1 MSATTGQPT
10 TRQPNIMVIVSDDHG
25 YADRS
30 ILGVQDDVHTP
41 ALDRLAAQGVSYSNA
56 YVTAPIC
63 SPSRAGLAAGSY
75 QQRWGA
81 RWFTDSEICPPH
93 VPTIAE
99 LLRGEGYTTGY
110 FGKVHYGTEHSGD
123 RGTPPQ
129 HGYDES
135 FYGLAGESMGRLNY
149 LHHSEESVR
158 DYGEAAFPMAVQP
171 LWNGEEPQELEGFL
185 TDAIG
190 ERTREFVAEHADK
203 PFLATVAFNAVHNFC
218 WQLPAEEL
226 EKRGLPAYDDWNPGA
241 GEYIDWYDGA
251 ISPHLENGRAYY
263 LAQLELMDAQIG
275 LILDQLDELGL
286 AEDTIVIY
294 LTDNGGS
301 TCNYGVNLPLR
312 GTKYTLWEGGVRV
325 PFLLRWPGRV
335 PAGETRTGLT
345 SSLDI
350 VPTALAAAG
359 ADPALYAH
367 CDGLD
372 LLASDGTASTAGT
385 ATTAAAG
392 TATAIPRGGHEALH
406 WDCGWQW
413 SVRKGDWKLQ
423 WVEPGS
429 PVAQAIREVE
439 HAEPGSGYFLCN
451 LATDP
456 SETTN
461 VLDEEPAMAA
471 ELTALHEA
479 WAATMTGR
487 AALSGASLRG

>member
-1 MSATTGQPT
+1 MPSNASTSK
-10 TRQPNIMVIVSDDHG
+10 RQPNIVVIISDDHG

-30 ILGVQDDVHTP
+30 ILGIQDDVHTP
-41 ALDRLAAQGVSYSNA
+41 HLDRLAREGTSYSNA

-81 RWFTDSEICPPH
+81 RWFTDSEICPDN
-93 VPTIAE
+93 VPTMAE
-99 LLRGEGYTTGY
+99 LLRDQGYTTGY
-110 FGKVHYGTEHSGD
+110 FGKVHYGSEHHGD
-123 RGTPPQ
+123 RGTPPR

-149 LHHSEESVR
+149 LHHTEESVEK
-158 DYGEAAFPMAVQP
+158 YGEAAFPMAVQP
-171 LWNGEEPQELEGFL
+171 LWNGDEPQELDGFL

-190 ERTREFVAEHADK
+190 ERTRAFVAEHADK

-226 EKRGLPAYDDWNPGA
+226 EKRGLPAHEDWNPGA

-251 ISPHLENGRAYY
+251 ISPNLENGRAYY

-275 LILDQLDELGL
+275 LILDQIDHLGL
-286 AEDTIVIY
+286 SQDTIVFY

-325 PFLLRWPGRV
+325 PFLMRWPGHV
-335 PAGETRTGLT
+335 PEGITTPALT
-345 SSLDI
+345 SSMDI
-350 VPTALAAAG
+350 LPTALAAAG
-359 ADPALYAH
+359 ADPASYAH
-367 CDGLD
+367 ADGLD
-372 LLASDGTASTAGT
+372 LLG
-385 ATTAAAG
+385 AAG
-392 TATAIPRGGHEALH
+392 SAGHEALH

-413 SVRKGDWKLQ
+413 SVRRGDWKLQ

-429 PVAQAIREVE
+429 PVAQAIRNVE

-451 LATDP
+451 LAEDP
-456 SETTN
+456 AETTD
-461 VLDEEPAMAA
+461 LQASEPAVFA
-471 ELTALHEA
+471 ELSALHES
-479 WAATMTGR
+479 WAAGMGSAMETF
-487 AALSGASLRG
+487 S

>member
-1 MSATTGQPT
+1 MPSETKS
-10 TRQPNIMVIVSDDHG
+10 RQPNIVVIISDDHG

-30 ILGVQDDVHTP
+30 ILGVQADVSTP
-41 ALDRLAAQGVSYSNA
+41 ALDRLAQQGTSYSDA

-63 SPSRAGLAAGSY
+63 SPSRAGLASGSY

-81 RWFTDSEICPPH
+81 HWFTDSEISPDG
-93 VPTIAE
+93 VPTMAE

-110 FGKVHYGTEHSGD
+110 FGKVHYGTENHGD
-123 RGTPPQ
+123 RGTPPR

-149 LHHSEESVR
+149 LHHSDTAVES
-158 DYGEAAFPMAVQP
+158 YGEAAYPMAVQP

-190 ERTREFVAEHADK
+190 ERSRQFVAEHADK
-203 PFLATVAFNAVHNFC
+203 PFMATVAFNAVHNFC
-218 WQLPAEEL
+218 WQLPAQEL

-241 GEYIDWYDGA
+241 SEYIDWYDGA

-286 AEDTIVIY
+286 AEDTLVFY

-325 PFLLRWPGRV
+325 PFILRWPQRV
-335 PAGETRTGLT
+335 QAGVTSTALT
-345 SSLDI
+345 SSMDI
-350 VPTALAAAG
+350 LPTALAAAG
-359 ADPALYAH
+359 SDPELYAH
-367 CDGLD
+367 SDGID
-372 LLASDGTASTAGT
+372 LLA
-385 ATTAAAG
+385 AAG
-392 TATAIPRGGHEALH
+392 DAKSGTGHQTLH

-413 SVRKGDWKLQ
+413 SVRRGDWKLK

-429 PVAQAIREVE
+429 PVAQAIRDVE

-451 LATDP
+451 LAADP
-456 SETTN
+456 AETTN
-461 VLDEEPAMAA
+461 LKDAEPAALA
-471 ELTALHEA
+471 ELEALHAA
-479 WAATMTGR
+479 WVDGGHR
-487 AALSGASLRG
+487 QP

>member
-1 MSATTGQPT
+1 MPTTAT
-10 TRQPNIMVIVSDDHG
+10 TRQPNIIVIVSDDHG

-30 ILGVQDDVHTP
+30 ILGVQDDVQTP
-41 ALDRLAAQGVSYSNA
+41 CLDRLAQEGASYTNA

-63 SPSRAGLAAGSY
+63 SPSRAGLAAGQY

-81 RWFTDSEICPPH
+81 RWFTDSEIGPES
-93 VPTIAE
+93 VPTMAE

-110 FGKVHYGTEHSGD
+110 FGKVHYGTEHHGD

-149 LHHSEESVR
+149 LHHSEDAVEE
-158 DYGEAAFPMAVQP
+158 YGEAAFPMAVQP

-190 ERTREFVAEHADK
+190 ERTRQFVAEHADK

-226 EKRGLPAYDDWNPGA
+226 QKRGLPAYEDWNPGA
-241 GEYIDWYDGA
+241 GQYIDWYDGA

-286 AEDTIVIY
+286 AEDTIVVY

-335 PAGETRTGLT
+335 PAGAVREGLT
-345 SSLDI
+345 SSMDI
-350 VPTALAAAG
+350 LPTAMAAAG
-359 ADPALYAH
+359 ADPAAYATS
-367 CDGLD
+367 DGLN
-372 LLASDGTASTAGT
+372 LLATD
-385 ATTAAAG
+385 
-392 TATAIPRGGHEALH
+392 GHETLH

-413 SVRKGDWKLQ
+413 SVRRGDWKLH

-429 PVAQAIREVE
+429 PVAEAIRDVE

-451 LATDP
+451 LAADP
-456 SETTN
+456 AETTN
-461 VLDEEPAMAA
+461 LYDAEPTVAA
-471 ELTALHEA
+471 ELAALHAAWVADVGQGEA
-479 WAATMTGR
+479 AAGP
-487 AALSGASLRG
+487 AAKTDS

>member
-1 MSATTGQPT
+1 MPTAATKRKPNS
-10 TRQPNIMVIVSDDHG
+10 PNIMVIISDDHG

-30 ILGVQDDVHTP
+30 ILGVQDDVDTP
-41 ALDRLAAQGVSYSNA
+41 ALDRLAREGASYSNA

-81 RWFTDSEICPPH
+81 RWFTDSEICPEN

-99 LLRGEGYTTGY
+99 LLRNEGYTTGY
-110 FGKVHYGTEHSGD
+110 FGKVHYGTEHHGD

-149 LHHSEESVR
+149 LHHSEESVEE
-158 DYGEAAFPMAVQP
+158 YGEAAVPMAVQP
-171 LWNGEEPQELEGFL
+171 LWNGEEPQALEGFL

-190 ERTREFVAEHADK
+190 ERTRAFVAEHADK

-226 EKRGLPAYDDWNPGA
+226 AKRGLPAFEDWNPGA
-241 GEYIDWYDGA
+241 GEYLDWYDGA

-275 LILDQLDELGL
+275 LILDQLDALGL
-286 AEDTIVIY
+286 AKDTIVVY

-325 PFLLRWPGRV
+325 PFLLRWPDRV
-335 PAGETRTGLT
+335 PAGVVREGLT
-345 SSLDI
+345 SSMDI
-350 VPTALAAAG
+350 LPTALAAAG
-359 ADPALYAH
+359 ANPAAYAH
-367 CDGLD
+367 SDGRD
-372 LLASDGTASTAGT
+372 LLATD
-385 ATTAAAG
+385 
-392 TATAIPRGGHEALH
+392 GHEALH

-413 SVRKGDWKLQ
+413 SVRRGDWKLH

-429 PVAQAIREVE
+429 PVAEAIRDVE
-439 HAEPGSGYFLCN
+439 HAEPGSGYFLSN
-451 LATDP
+451 LAQDP
-456 SETTN
+456 AETTN
-461 VLDEEPAMAA
+461 LYDAEATVAA
-471 ELTALHEA
+471 ELAALHAA
-479 WAATMTGR
+479 WVADVGSAGVE
-487 AALSGASLRG
+487 SASVS

>member
-1 MSATTGQPT
+1 MSENPDAARTHAA
-10 TRQPNIMVIVSDDHG
+10 RKPNILVIVSDDHG

-30 ILGVQDDVHTP
+30 ILGIQDDVKTP
-41 ALDRLAAQGVSYSNA
+41 AMDRLAREGTSYENA

-63 SPSRAGLAAGSY
+63 SPSRAGLAAGCY

-81 RWFTDSEICPPH
+81 HWFNDSEVSPAH

-99 LLRGEGYTTGY
+99 LLQDQSYVTGY
-110 FGKVHYGTEHSGD
+110 FGKVHYGTEHHGD
-123 RGTPPQ
+123 RGTPPR

-149 LHHSEESVR
+149 LHHSEDSVAG
-158 DYGEAAFPMAVQP
+158 YGEAAMPMAVQP

-190 ERTREFVAEHADK
+190 ERTRQFVADHADK

-226 EKRGLPAYDDWNPGA
+226 QKRGLPAFEDWHPGA
-241 GEYIDWYDGA
+241 EEYVDWYDGA
-251 ISPHLENGRAYY
+251 VSPNLENGREYY
-263 LAQLELMDAQIG
+263 LAQLELMDDQIG
-275 LILDQLDELGL
+275 LILDQLDDLGL
-286 AEDTIVIY
+286 AENTMVIY

-335 PAGETRTGLT
+335 PAGGTTAALA
-345 SSLDI
+345 SSMDI
-350 VPTALAAAG
+350 LPTALAAAG
-359 ADPALYAH
+359 VSAQVYAH
-367 CDGLD
+367 CDGLN
-372 LLASDGTASTAGT
+372 LLSDDGLSA
-385 ATTAAAG
+385 
-392 TATAIPRGGHEALH
+392 GHEALH

-413 SVRKGDWKLQ
+413 SVRRGDWKLK

-429 PVAQAIREVE
+429 PVADAIRRTQ
-439 HAEPGSGYFLCN
+439 HAESGSGYFLAN
-451 LATDP
+451 LGQDP
-456 SETTN
+456 SESSNLAEAEPEILAGLAALHQQWKDDVAHSAANSQNRSLTAIPD
-461 VLDEEPAMAA
+461 LAEPAF
-471 ELTALHEA
+471 
-479 WAATMTGR
+479 
-487 AALSGASLRG
+487 LR

>member
-1 MSATTGQPT
+1 MPT
-10 TRQPNIMVIVSDDHG
+10 TPSEARKPNIVVIVSDDHG

-30 ILGVQDDVHTP
+30 ILGIRDDVKTP
-41 ALDRLAAQGVSYSNA
+41 ALDRLARQGTSYGNA

-81 RWFTDSEICPPH
+81 HWFTDSEMCPAD
-93 VPTIAE
+93 VPTMAE
-99 LLRGEGYTTGY
+99 LLRAEGYATGY
-110 FGKVHYGTEHSGD
+110 FGKVHYGTEHHGD
-123 RGTPPQ
+123 RGTPPR

-149 LHHSEESVR
+149 LHHSATAVA
-158 DYGEAAFPMAVQP
+158 DYGAAAQPMAVQP
-171 LWNGEEPQELEGFL
+171 LWNGDEPQELEGFL

-190 ERTREFVAEHADK
+190 ERARQFVADHAER

-226 EKRGLPAYDDWNPGA
+226 AKRGLPAYDDWNPGA

-251 ISPHLENGRAYY
+251 VSPNLENGRAYY

-275 LILDQLDELGL
+275 LILAQLDALGL
-286 AEDTIVIY
+286 AEDTLVFY

-335 PAGETRTGLT
+335 PEGVTTTALA
-345 SSLDI
+345 SSMDI
-350 VPTALAAAG
+350 LPTALAAAG
-359 ADPALYAH
+359 ARSENYAH
-367 CDGLD
+367 CDGLN
-372 LLASDGTASTAGT
+372 LLEAGGGL
-385 ATTAAAG
+385 A
-392 TATAIPRGGHEALH
+392 PGHEVLH

-413 SVRKGDWKLQ
+413 SVRRGDWKLS

-429 PVAQAIREVE
+429 PVADAIRQVE
-439 HAEPGSGYFLCN
+439 HAEPGSGYFLAN
-451 LATDP
+451 LAQDP
-456 SETTN
+456 SETTD
-461 VLDEEPAMAA
+461 LAEREPAILA
-471 ELTALHEA
+471 ELIALHDGWKA
-479 WAATMTGR
+479 GLGLPAVG
-487 AALSGASLRG
+487 

>member
-1 MSATTGQPT
+1 MPTAATKRKPNS
-10 TRQPNIMVIVSDDHG
+10 PNIMVIISDDHG

-30 ILGVQDDVHTP
+30 ILGVQDDVDTP
-41 ALDRLAAQGVSYSNA
+41 ALDRLAREGASYSNA

-81 RWFTDSEICPPH
+81 RWFTDSEICPEK

-99 LLRGEGYTTGY
+99 LLRNEGYTTGY
-110 FGKVHYGTEHSGD
+110 FGKVHYGTEHHGD

-149 LHHSEESVR
+149 LHHSEESVEE
-158 DYGEAAFPMAVQP
+158 YGEAAVPMAVQP
-171 LWNGEEPQELEGFL
+171 LWNGEEPQALEGFL

-190 ERTREFVAEHADK
+190 ERTRAFVAEHADK

-226 EKRGLPAYDDWNPGA
+226 QKRGLPAFEDWNPGA
-241 GEYIDWYDGA
+241 GEYLDWYDGA

-275 LILDQLDELGL
+275 LILDQLDALGL
-286 AEDTIVIY
+286 AEDTIVVY

-325 PFLLRWPGRV
+325 PFLLRWPDRV
-335 PAGETRTGLT
+335 PAGTVREGLT
-345 SSLDI
+345 SSMDI
-350 VPTALAAAG
+350 LPTALAAAG
-359 ADPALYAH
+359 ADPAAYAH
-367 CDGLD
+367 SDGRD
-372 LLASDGTASTAGT
+372 LLATD
-385 ATTAAAG
+385 
-392 TATAIPRGGHEALH
+392 GHEALH

-413 SVRKGDWKLQ
+413 SVRRGDWKLH

-429 PVAQAIREVE
+429 PVAEAIRDVE
-439 HAEPGSGYFLCN
+439 HAEPGSGYFLSN
-451 LATDP
+451 LAQDP
-456 SETTN
+456 AETTN
-461 VLDEEPAMAA
+461 LYDAEATVAA
-471 ELTALHEA
+471 ELAALHAA
-479 WAATMTGR
+479 WVADVGSAGVE
-487 AALSGASLRG
+487 SASVS

>member
-1 MSATTGQPT
+1 MQPAATK
-10 TRQPNIMVIVSDDHG
+10 RQPNIMVIVSDDHG

-30 ILGVQDDVHTP
+30 ILGIQDDVSTP
-41 ALDRLAAQGVSYSNA
+41 ALDRLAREGTSFSNA

-63 SPSRAGLAAGSY
+63 SPSRAGLAAGSH

-81 RWFTDSEICPPH
+81 RWFTDSEICPEN

-99 LLRGEGYTTGY
+99 LLRGEGYATGY
-110 FGKVHYGTEHSGD
+110 FGKVHYGSEHHGD

-149 LHHSEESVR
+149 LHHSKESVEE
-158 DYGEAAFPMAVQP
+158 YGQAAFPMAVQP

-190 ERTREFVAEHADK
+190 ERTRQFVAEHAGK

-226 EKRGLPAYDDWNPGA
+226 AKRGLPAYEDWNPGS

-275 LILDQLDELGL
+275 LILDQLEELGL
-286 AEDTIVIY
+286 VEDTIVLY

-335 PAGETRTGLT
+335 PAGETRIGLT
-345 SSLDI
+345 SSMDI
-350 VPTALAAAG
+350 LPTALAAAG
-359 ADPALYAH
+359 ADPATYAH

-372 LLASDGTASTAGT
+372 LLASPDGHG
-385 ATTAAAG
+385 
-392 TATAIPRGGHEALH
+392 ALH

-413 SVRKGDWKLQ
+413 SVRRGDWKLR
-423 WVEPGS
+423 WAEPGS
-429 PVAQAIREVE
+429 PVAQAIRHVE

-451 LATDP
+451 LAVDP
-456 SETTN
+456 GETTN
-461 VLDEEPAMAA
+461 LYDAETTVAA
-471 ELTALHEA
+471 ELAALHSA
-479 WAATMTGR
+479 WVADVSNTM
-487 AALSGASLRG
+487 

>member
-1 MSATTGQPT
+1 MSSTPDE
-10 TRQPNIMVIVSDDHG
+10 TRAQAIKKPNIVVIVSDDHG

-30 ILGVQDDVHTP
+30 ILGIQDDVKTP
-41 ALDRLAAQGVSYSNA
+41 ALDRLAGEGTSYGNA

-81 RWFTDSEICPPH
+81 HWFTDSEVCPPT

-99 LLRGEGYTTGY
+99 LLRGEGYATGY
-110 FGKVHYGTEHSGD
+110 FGKVHYGTEHHGD

-149 LHHSEESVR
+149 MHHSEDSVVE
-158 DYGEAAFPMAVQP
+158 YGEAAQPMAVQP
-171 LWNGEEPQELEGFL
+171 LWNGGEPQELEGFL

-190 ERTREFVAEHADK
+190 ERTRQFVAAHADK

-226 EKRGLPAYDDWNPGA
+226 AKRGLPAYEDWNPGA
-241 GEYIDWYDGA
+241 GEYLDWYDGA
-251 ISPHLENGRAYY
+251 VSPNLANGRAYY

-275 LILDQLDELGL
+275 LILAQLDELGL
-286 AEDTIVIY
+286 AENTLVFY

-301 TCNYGVNLPLR
+301 TCNYGVNHPLR

-335 PAGETRTGLT
+335 PAGGTTASLA
-345 SSLDI
+345 SSMDI
-350 VPTALAAAG
+350 LPTALAAAG
-359 ADPALYAH
+359 ATPQAYSL
-367 CDGLD
+367 CDGQN
-372 LLASDGTASTAGT
+372 LLTPDGL
-385 ATTAAAG
+385 AAG
-392 TATAIPRGGHEALH
+392 HDALH

-413 SVRKGDWKLQ
+413 AVRRGAWKLS

-429 PVAQAIREVE
+429 PIADAIRQVE
-439 HAEPGSGYFLCN
+439 HAEPGSGYFLAN
-451 LATDP
+451 LTEDV

-461 VLDEEPAMAA
+461 LAEAEPEVLA
-471 ELTALHEA
+471 ELVFLHQQWKTDVA
-479 WAATMTGR
+479 RSA
-487 AALSGASLRG
+487 SGALG

>member
-1 MSATTGQPT
+1 MPSKTS
-10 TRQPNIMVIVSDDHG
+10 QPNIMVIISDDHG

-30 ILGVQDDVHTP
+30 ILGVQNDVETP
-41 ALDRLAAQGVSYSNA
+41 HMDRLAREGASYSNA

-63 SPSRAGLAAGSY
+63 SPSRAGLAAGAY

-81 RWFTDSEICPPH
+81 RWFTDSEIGPKS
-93 VPTIAE
+93 VPTMAE

-110 FGKVHYGTEHSGD
+110 FGKVHYGSEHHGH

-149 LHHSEESVR
+149 LHHSEESVAE
-158 DYGEAAFPMAVQP
+158 YGEAAMPMAVQP

-190 ERTREFVAEHADK
+190 ERTRQFVAEHADK

-226 EKRGLPAYDDWNPGA
+226 EKRGLPAYEDWNPGA

-251 ISPHLENGRAYY
+251 INPHLENGRAYY

-325 PFLLRWPGRV
+325 PFLLRWPGHV
-335 PAGETRTGLT
+335 EAGTTLAGLT
-345 SSLDI
+345 SSMDI
-350 VPTALAAAG
+350 LPTAMAAAG
-359 ADPALYAH
+359 ADPSRYAH
-367 CDGLD
+367 SDGRD
-372 LLASDGTASTAGT
+372 LLATS
-385 ATTAAAG
+385 
-392 TATAIPRGGHEALH
+392 GHEALH

-413 SVRKGDWKLQ
+413 SVRRGDWKLV
-423 WVEPGS
+423 WVEPDS
-429 PVAQAIREVE
+429 PVAEAIREVE
-439 HAEPGSGYFLCN
+439 HAEPGSGFFLTN
-451 LATDP
+451 LAEDP
-456 SETTN
+456 AESN
-461 VLDEEPAMAA
+461 NQCDAEPAVVA
-471 ELTALHEA
+471 ELVALHEA
-479 WAATMTGR
+479 WESDV
-487 AALSGASLRG
+487 SGSAVNHAPKNP

>member
-1 MSATTGQPT
+1 MTTTATSSQPDT
-10 TRQPNIMVIVSDDHG
+10 SQPDTSQPNTRQPNIMVIISDDHG

-30 ILGVQDDVHTP
+30 ILGVQDDVNTP

-63 SPSRAGLAAGSY
+63 SPSRAGLAAGCY

-81 RWFTDSEICPPH
+81 RWFTDSEICPEN

-99 LLRGEGYTTGY
+99 LLRGEGYATGY

-149 LHHSEESVR
+149 MHHSEESVQ

-190 ERTREFVAEHADK
+190 ERTRQFVADHAEK

-226 EKRGLPAYDDWNPGA
+226 QKRGLPAYEDWNPGA
-241 GEYIDWYDGA
+241 GEYLDWYDGA

-275 LILDQLDELGL
+275 LMLDQLDELGL

-335 PAGETRTGLT
+335 PAGVTRTGLT
-345 SSLDI
+345 SSMDI

-359 ADPALYAH
+359 ADAGAYAH
-367 CDGLD
+367 TDGLD
-372 LLASDGTASTAGT
+372 LLAPMDASDG
-385 ATTAAAG
+385 AAD
-392 TATAIPRGGHEALH
+392 GHEALH
-406 WDCGWQW
+406 WDCGWEW

-429 PVAQAIREVE
+429 PVAEAIRDVE
-439 HAEPGSGYFLCN
+439 HAEPGSGYYLCN
-451 LATDP
+451 LAADP
-456 SETTN
+456 AEATN
-461 VLDEEPAMAA
+461 LHDTEPSIAA
-471 ELTALHEA
+471 ELLALHEA
-479 WAATMTGR
+479 WAASIAGGR
-487 AALSGASLRG
+487 SLSEAVRN

>member
-1 MSATTGQPT
+1 MPSSASTK
-10 TRQPNIMVIVSDDHG
+10 TRQPNIMVIISDDHG

-30 ILGVQDDVHTP
+30 ILGVQDDVETP
-41 ALDRLAAQGVSYSNA
+41 QLDRLANEGTSYSNA

-81 RWFTDSEICPPH
+81 RWFTDSEICPED

-99 LLRGEGYTTGY
+99 LLRDEGYATGY
-110 FGKVHYGTEHSGD
+110 FGKVHYGSEHQGD
-123 RGTPPQ
+123 RGTPPR

-149 LHHSEESVR
+149 LHHSEQSVQE
-158 DYGEAAFPMAVQP
+158 YGEAAFPMAVQP
-171 LWNGEEPQELEGFL
+171 LWDGEKPQELDGFL

-190 ERTREFVAEHADK
+190 ERTRQFVAEHADK

-226 EKRGLPAYDDWNPGA
+226 EKRGLPAYEDWNPGA
-241 GEYIDWYDGA
+241 GAYIDWYDGA

-275 LILDQLDELGL
+275 LLLDQLDELGL

-294 LTDNGGS
+294 MTDNGGS

-325 PFLLRWPGRV
+325 PFLMRWPGHV
-335 PAGETRTGLT
+335 PAGITTPALT
-345 SSLDI
+345 SSMDI
-350 VPTALAAAG
+350 LPTALAAAG
-359 ADPALYAH
+359 ADPASYAH
-367 CDGLD
+367 VDGLD
-372 LLASDGTASTAGT
+372 LLGSAGVS
-385 ATTAAAG
+385 
-392 TATAIPRGGHEALH
+392 GHEALH

-413 SVRKGDWKLQ
+413 SVRRGDWKLR

-429 PVAQAIREVE
+429 PVAQAIRDVE

-451 LATDP
+451 LAQDP
-456 SETTN
+456 AESTN
-461 VLDEEPAMAA
+461 VQADEPTIVA
-471 ELTALHEA
+471 ELLALHESWVA
-479 WAATMTGR
+479 ELGPAGR
-487 AALSGASLRG
+487 AVSREFLQ

>member
-1 MSATTGQPT
+1 MPSSVSKPVSKHQPYQPRT
-10 TRQPNIMVIVSDDHG
+10 SSQPNIMVIISDDHG

-30 ILGVQDDVHTP
+30 ILGVQNDVDTP
-41 ALDRLAAQGVSYSNA
+41 HMDRLAREGASYSNA

-81 RWFTDSEICPPH
+81 RWFTDSEIGPES
-93 VPTIAE
+93 VPTMAE
-99 LLRGEGYTTGY
+99 LLRAEGYTTGY
-110 FGKVHYGTEHSGD
+110 FGKVHYGSEHHGH

-149 LHHSEESVR
+149 LHHSEESVAE
-158 DYGEAAFPMAVQP
+158 YGEAAFPMAVQP

-190 ERTREFVAEHADK
+190 ERTRQFVAEHAQT

-226 EKRGLPAYDDWNPGA
+226 EKRGLPAYEDWNPGA

-286 AEDTIVIY
+286 TEDTIVIY

-325 PFLLRWPGRV
+325 PFLLRWPGHV
-335 PAGETRTGLT
+335 EAGTTLAGLT
-345 SSLDI
+345 SSMDI
-350 VPTALAAAG
+350 LPTAMAAAG
-359 ADPALYAH
+359 ADPSRYAH
-367 CDGLD
+367 SDGRD
-372 LLASDGTASTAGT
+372 LLATSSHD
-385 ATTAAAG
+385 
-392 TATAIPRGGHEALH
+392 ALH

-413 SVRKGDWKLQ
+413 SVRRGDWKLV

-429 PVAQAIREVE
+429 PVAEAIRDVE
-439 HAEPGSGYFLCN
+439 HAEPGSGFFLAN

-456 SETTN
+456 AETTN
-461 VLDEEPAMAA
+461 LYDAEPALAA
-471 ELTALHEA
+471 ELLALHEA
-479 WAATMTGR
+479 WVRDMD
-487 AALSGASLRG
+487 GACV

>member
-1 MSATTGQPT
+1 MPNSATP
-10 TRQPNIMVIVSDDHG
+10 RQPNVVVIVSDDHG

-30 ILGVQDDVHTP
+30 ILGIQADVSTP
-41 ALDRLAAQGVSYSNA
+41 ALDRLATQGATYSDA

-81 RWFTDSEICPPH
+81 RWFTDSEICPPN

-99 LLRGEGYTTGY
+99 LLRDEGYVTGY
-110 FGKVHYGTEHSGD
+110 FGKVHYGTEHHGD
-123 RGTPPQ
+123 RGTPPR

-149 LHHSEESVR
+149 MHHSEESVAG
-158 DYGEAAFPMAVQP
+158 YGAAAQPMAVQP
-171 LWNGEEPQELEGFL
+171 LWNGDEPQELEGFL
-185 TDAIG
+185 TEAIG
-190 ERTREFVAEHADK
+190 ERTRTFVADHAGE
-203 PFLATVAFNAVHNFC
+203 PFLAMVAFNAVHNFC

-226 EKRGLPAYDDWNPGA
+226 AKRGLPAHEDWNPGA
-241 GEYIDWYDGA
+241 AEYIDWYDGA
-251 ISPHLENGRAYY
+251 ISPHLDNGRAYY
-263 LAQLELMDAQIG
+263 LAQLELMDEQIG

-335 PAGETRTGLT
+335 PAGMTTPALA
-345 SSLDI
+345 SSMDI
-350 VPTALAAAG
+350 LPTALAAAG
-359 ADPALYAH
+359 ADQSVYAH
-367 CDGLD
+367 CDGRD
-372 LLASDGTASTAGT
+372 LLGADGAD
-385 ATTAAAG
+385 
-392 TATAIPRGGHEALH
+392 GHEALH

-413 SVRKGDWKLQ
+413 SVRRGDWKLS

-429 PVAQAIREVE
+429 PVADAIRDVE
-439 HAEPGSGYFLCN
+439 HAEPGSGHFLAN
-451 LATDP
+451 LAVDP
-456 SETTN
+456 AETTN
-461 VLDEEPAMAA
+461 VAEQEPGILA
-471 ELTALHEA
+471 ELAALHQE
-479 WAATMTGR
+479 WAAAVNGER
-487 AALSGASLRG
+487 SLSA

>member
-1 MSATTGQPT
+1 MPSSTAP
-10 TRQPNIMVIVSDDHG
+10 RQPNIMVIISDDHG

-30 ILGVQDDVHTP
+30 ILGVQDDVFTP
-41 ALDRLAAQGVSYSNA
+41 AMDRLAQEGVSCSNA

-81 RWFTDSEICPPH
+81 RWFTDSEICPPS

-99 LLRGEGYTTGY
+99 LLRAEGYTTGY
-110 FGKVHYGTEHSGD
+110 FGKVHYGTEHHGD
-123 RGTPPQ
+123 RGTPPK
-129 HGYDES
+129 HGFDES

-149 LHHSEESVR
+149 LHHSDGAVEE
-158 DYGEAAFPMAVQP
+158 YGEAASPMAVQP

-190 ERTREFVAEHADK
+190 ERTRQFVADHADK

-218 WQLPAEEL
+218 WQLPADEL
-226 EKRGLPAYDDWNPGA
+226 QKRGLPAHEDWNPGA
-241 GEYIDWYDGA
+241 AEYIDWYDGA
-251 ISPHLENGRAYY
+251 ISPHLDNGRAYY

-275 LILDQLDELGL
+275 LILDQLDDLGL

-325 PFLLRWPGRV
+325 PFLLRWPNKV
-335 PAGETRTGLT
+335 QAGTTHAGLT
-345 SSLDI
+345 SAMDI
-350 VPTALAAAG
+350 LPTALAAAG
-359 ADPALYAH
+359 ADPAAYVH
-367 CDGLD
+367 CDGRD
-372 LLASDGTASTAGT
+372 LLASAGG
-385 ATTAAAG
+385 AAAEVLEHVPG
-392 TATAIPRGGHEALH
+392 ILQGGHDVLH

-413 SVRKGDWKLQ
+413 SVRRGDWKLQ
-423 WVEPGS
+423 WVDPGS
-429 PVAQAIREVE
+429 PVADAIRDVE

-451 LATDP
+451 LAADP
-456 SETTN
+456 AETTN
-461 VLDEEPAMAA
+461 LQGTAPALVDEFI
-471 ELTALHEA
+471 ALHEA
-479 WAATMTGR
+479 WTAGVNGEY
-487 AALSGASLRG
+487 ALLD

>member
-1 MSATTGQPT
+1 MSSTARPAGTK
-10 TRQPNIMVIVSDDHG
+10 PNIVVIVSDDHG

-30 ILGVQDDVHTP
+30 ILGVQDDVSTP
-41 ALDRLAAQGVSYSNA
+41 SLDRLAQEGTSYANA

-81 RWFTDSEICPPH
+81 KWFDNSEVCPED

-99 LLRGEGYTTGY
+99 LLKAEGYTTGY
-110 FGKVHYGTEHSGD
+110 FGKVHYGTEHHGD

-149 LHHSEESVR
+149 MHHSEEAVAE
-158 DYGEAAFPMAVQP
+158 YGEEPAFRMAVQP

-190 ERTREFVAEHADK
+190 ERTRQFVSDHADK

-226 EKRGLPAYDDWNPGA
+226 EKRGLPAYEDWNPGA

-251 ISPHLENGRAYY
+251 ISPNLENGRAYY
-263 LAQLELMDAQIG
+263 LAQLELMDQQIG
-275 LILDQLDELGL
+275 LILDQLDDLGL
-286 AEDTIVIY
+286 SENTIVVY

-325 PFLLRWPGRV
+325 PFLMRWPGRV
-335 PAGETRTGLT
+335 PAGHTSQELT
-345 SSLDI
+345 SSMDI
-350 VPTALAAAG
+350 LPTAMAAAG
-359 ADPALYAH
+359 ADPSSYSH
-367 CDGLD
+367 VDGLALID
-372 LLASDGTASTAGT
+372 DDGL
-385 ATTAAAG
+385 AAG
-392 TATAIPRGGHEALH
+392 HGVLH

-413 SVRKGDWKLQ
+413 SLRRGDIKLS

-429 PVAQAIREVE
+429 PIAKAILDVE
-439 HAEPGSGYFLCN
+439 HADPGSGFVLTD
-451 LATDP
+451 LAADP
-456 SETTN
+456 SESVN
-461 VLDEEPAMAA
+461 LAESRPELVA
-471 ELTALHEA
+471 ELAALHRD
-479 WAATMTGR
+479 WAA
-487 AALSGASLRG
+487 SLTQ

>member
-1 MSATTGQPT
+1 MQNSATP
-10 TRQPNIMVIVSDDHG
+10 RRPNVVVIVSDDHG

-30 ILGVQDDVHTP
+30 ILGVRDDVMTP
-41 ALDRLAAQGVSYSNA
+41 ALDRLAAQGTSYSDA

-81 RWFTDSEICPPH
+81 RWFTDSEICPPN

-99 LLRGEGYTTGY
+99 LLRDEGYVTGY
-110 FGKVHYGTEHSGD
+110 FGKVHYGTEHHGD
-123 RGTPPQ
+123 RGTPPR

-149 LHHSEESVR
+149 LHHSEESVAG
-158 DYGEAAFPMAVQP
+158 YGAAAQPMAVQP
-171 LWNGEEPQELEGFL
+171 LWNGDEPQELEGFL
-185 TDAIG
+185 TEAIG
-190 ERTREFVAEHADK
+190 ERTRTFVADHADE
-203 PFLATVAFNAVHNFC
+203 PFLAMVAFNAVHNFC

-226 EKRGLPAYDDWNPGA
+226 AKRGLPAHEDWNPGA

-263 LAQLELMDAQIG
+263 LAQLELMDEQIG

-335 PAGETRTGLT
+335 PAGTTTPALA
-345 SSLDI
+345 SSMDI
-350 VPTALAAAG
+350 LPTALVAAG
-359 ADPALYAH
+359 ADPSAYAH
-367 CDGLD
+367 CDGRD
-372 LLASDGTASTAGT
+372 LLDPDG
-385 ATTAAAG
+385 AA
-392 TATAIPRGGHEALH
+392 GHEALH

-413 SVRKGDWKLQ
+413 SVRRGDWKLS
-423 WVEPGS
+423 WVQPGS
-429 PVAQAIREVE
+429 PVADAIRQVE
-439 HAEPGSGYFLCN
+439 HAEPGSGHFLAN
-451 LATDP
+451 LAADP
-456 SETTN
+456 AETTN
-461 VLDEEPAMAA
+461 LAEQEPGILA
-471 ELTALHEA
+471 ELVALHEA
-479 WAATMTGR
+479 WAVAVNGER
-487 AALSGASLRG
+487 SLSA

>member
-1 MSATTGQPT
+1 MPNPSQPT
-10 TRQPNIMVIVSDDHG
+10 TRQPNIMVIISDDHG
-25 YADRS
+25 YGDRS
-30 ILGVQDDVHTP
+30 ILGIQDDVDTP
-41 ALDRLAAQGVSYSNA
+41 ALDRLAQQGTSYSNA

-81 RWFTDSEICPPH
+81 RWFTDSEICPEN

-110 FGKVHYGTEHSGD
+110 FGKVHYGTEHHGD
-123 RGTPPQ
+123 RGTPPR

-149 LHHSEESVR
+149 LHHSQDSVQK
-158 DYGEAAFPMAVQP
+158 YGEAAHPMAVQP
-171 LWNGEEPQELEGFL
+171 LWNGDQPQELEGFL

-190 ERTREFVAEHADK
+190 ERTRQFVADHAQK

-218 WQLPAEEL
+218 WQLPEEEL
-226 EKRGLPAYDDWNPGA
+226 AKRGLPAYEDWNPGA
-241 GEYIDWYDGA
+241 SEYIDWYDGA

-286 AEDTIVIY
+286 AEDTLVIY

-325 PFLLRWPGRV
+325 PFLLRWPNKV
-335 PAGETRTGLT
+335 PAGETAVGLV
-345 SSLDI
+345 SAMDI
-350 VPTALAAAG
+350 LPTALAAAG
-359 ADPALYAH
+359 ADPTVYGH

-372 LLASDGTASTAGT
+372 LLAPQSSSLANAQ
-385 ATTAAAG
+385 
-392 TATAIPRGGHEALH
+392 GGHKALH

-413 SVRKGDWKLQ
+413 SVRRGDWKLH

-429 PVAQAIREVE
+429 PVAEAIRDVE
-439 HAEPGSGYFLCN
+439 HAEPGSGYFLSN
-451 LATDP
+451 LASDP
-456 SETTN
+456 AETTD
-461 VLDEEPAMAA
+461 LQESEPGILA
-471 ELTALHEA
+471 ELIALHES
-479 WAATMTGR
+479 WATDVAGSR
-487 AALSGASLRG
+487 SLSV

>member
-1 MSATTGQPT
+1 MPT
-10 TRQPNIMVIVSDDHG
+10 QARKPNIMVIVSDDHG

-30 ILGVQDDVHTP
+30 ILGVVDDVDTP
-41 ALDRLAAQGVSYSNA
+41 SLDRLAQGGTSYANA

-81 RWFTDSEICPPH
+81 KWFTDSEVCPENI
-93 VPTIAE
+93 PTIAE
-99 LLRGEGYTTGY
+99 LLRDEGYVTGY
-110 FGKVHYGTEHSGD
+110 FGKVHYGTEHHGD

-149 LHHSEESVR
+149 MHHSEDSVQ
-158 DYGEAAFPMAVQP
+158 DYGKAAFPMAVQP

-190 ERTREFVAEHADK
+190 ERTRQFVSDHADK

-218 WQLPAEEL
+218 WQLPPEEL
-226 EKRGLPAYDDWNPGA
+226 AKRGLPAFDDWNPGA

-251 ISPHLENGRAYY
+251 ISPNLPNGRAYY
-263 LAQLELMDAQIG
+263 LAQLELMDQQIG

-286 AEDTIVIY
+286 AEDTIVVY

-335 PAGETRTGLT
+335 AAGETSRALT
-345 SSLDI
+345 SSMDI
-350 VPTALAAAG
+350 LPTALAAAG
-359 ADPALYAH
+359 AAPTSYAH
-367 CDGLD
+367 VDGLN
-372 LLASDGTASTAGT
+372 LVAPASFEHDGGAQAG
-385 ATTAAAG
+385 
-392 TATAIPRGGHEALH
+392 HSALH

-413 SVRKGDWKLQ
+413 SLRRGDWKLS

-429 PVAQAIREVE
+429 PVADAIRDVE
-439 HAEPGSGYFLCN
+439 HAEPGSGYFLCD
-451 LATDP
+451 LSADP
-456 SETTN
+456 AETTN
-461 VLDEEPAMAA
+461 LVESSPDILA
-471 ELTALHEA
+471 ELIAVHEGWVA
-479 WAATMTGR
+479 DVAPAA
-487 AALSGASLRG
+487 

>member
-1 MSATTGQPT
+1 MK
-10 TRQPNIMVIVSDDHG
+10 RQPNIMVIVSDDHG

-30 ILGVQDDVHTP
+30 ILGVRDDVSTP
-41 ALDRLAAQGVSYSNA
+41 ALDRLVREGASYSDA

-63 SPSRAGLAAGSY
+63 SPSRAGLAAGSH

-81 RWFTDSEICPPH
+81 RWFTDSEICPEN

-110 FGKVHYGTEHSGD
+110 FGKVHYGTEHHGD

-149 LHHSEESVR
+149 LHHSEDSVA
-158 DYGEAAFPMAVQP
+158 DYGQEAAFRMAVQP

-190 ERTREFVAEHADK
+190 ERTRQFVAEHADK

-226 EKRGLPAYDDWNPGA
+226 AKRGLPAYEDWNPGA
-241 GEYIDWYDGA
+241 GKYIDWYDGA

-275 LILDQLDELGL
+275 LILDQLDQLGL
-286 AEDTIVIY
+286 AEDTIVLY

-325 PFLLRWPGRV
+325 PFLLRWPGQV
-335 PAGETRTGLT
+335 PAGQTRTGLT
-345 SSLDI
+345 SSMDI
-350 VPTALAAAG
+350 LPTALAAAG
-359 ADPALYAH
+359 ADPARYAH

-372 LLASDGTASTAGT
+372 LLAAPD
-385 ATTAAAG
+385 
-392 TATAIPRGGHEALH
+392 GHEALH

-413 SVRKGDWKLQ
+413 SVRRGDWKLR

-429 PVAQAIREVE
+429 PVAQAILDVE
-439 HAEPGSGYFLCN
+439 HADPGSGYFLCN
-451 LATDP
+451 LAADP
-456 SETTN
+456 GETTN
-461 VLDEEPAMAA
+461 LYDAETTVAA
-471 ELTALHEA
+471 ELAALHEA
-479 WAATMTGR
+479 WERDVANTAGKGWPM
-487 AALSGASLRG
+487 AEIFS

>member
-1 MSATTGQPT
+1 MPSETKS
-10 TRQPNIMVIVSDDHG
+10 RQPNIVVIISDDHG

-30 ILGVQDDVHTP
+30 ILGVQADVSTP
-41 ALDRLAAQGVSYSNA
+41 ALDRLAQQGTSYSDA

-63 SPSRAGLAAGSY
+63 SPSRAGLASGSY

-81 RWFTDSEICPPH
+81 RWFTDSEISPDG
-93 VPTIAE
+93 VPTMAE
-99 LLRGEGYTTGY
+99 LLRGEGYATGY
-110 FGKVHYGTEHSGD
+110 FGKVHYGTENHGD
-123 RGTPPQ
+123 RGTPPR

-149 LHHSEESVR
+149 LHHSDTAV
-158 DYGEAAFPMAVQP
+158 DAYGEAAYPMAVQP

-190 ERTREFVAEHADK
+190 ERSRRFVADHADK

-218 WQLPAEEL
+218 WQLPAQEL
-226 EKRGLPAYDDWNPGA
+226 EKRGLPAYEDWNPGA

-286 AEDTIVIY
+286 AENTLVFY

-325 PFLLRWPGRV
+325 PFILRWPQHIQ
-335 PAGETRTGLT
+335 AGATSAALT
-345 SSLDI
+345 SSMDI
-350 VPTALAAAG
+350 LPTALAAAG
-359 ADPALYAH
+359 SDPALYAH
-367 CDGLD
+367 
-372 LLASDGTASTAGT
+372 SDGIDLV
-385 ATTAAAG
+385 TAAGGDKSGAG
-392 TATAIPRGGHEALH
+392 HQTLH

-413 SVRKGDWKLQ
+413 SVRRGDWKLK

-429 PVAQAIREVE
+429 PVAQAIRDVE

-451 LATDP
+451 LAADP
-456 SETTN
+456 AETTN
-461 VLDEEPAMAA
+461 LKDVEPTVLA
-471 ELTALHEA
+471 ELEALHAA
-479 WAATMTGR
+479 WVAGGHRQT
-487 AALSGASLRG
+487 

>member
-1 MSATTGQPT
+1 MPNPSQPT
-10 TRQPNIMVIVSDDHG
+10 TRQPNIMVIISDDHG
-25 YADRS
+25 YGDRS
-30 ILGVQDDVHTP
+30 ILGIQDDVDTP
-41 ALDRLAAQGVSYSNA
+41 ALDRLAQQGTSYSNA

-81 RWFTDSEICPPH
+81 RWFTDSEICPEN

-110 FGKVHYGTEHSGD
+110 FGKVHYGTEHHGD
-123 RGTPPQ
+123 RGTPPR

-149 LHHSEESVR
+149 LHHSQDSVQK
-158 DYGEAAFPMAVQP
+158 YGEAAHPMAVQP
-171 LWNGEEPQELEGFL
+171 LWNGDQPQELEGFL

-190 ERTREFVAEHADK
+190 ERTRQFVADHAQK

-218 WQLPAEEL
+218 WQLPEEEL
-226 EKRGLPAYDDWNPGA
+226 AKRGLPAYEDWNPGA
-241 GEYIDWYDGA
+241 SEYIDWYDGA

-286 AEDTIVIY
+286 AEDTLVIY

-325 PFLLRWPGRV
+325 PFLLRWPNKV
-335 PAGETRTGLT
+335 PAGETAVGLV
-345 SSLDI
+345 SAMDI
-350 VPTALAAAG
+350 LPTALAAAG
-359 ADPALYAH
+359 ADPTVYGH

-372 LLASDGTASTAGT
+372 LLAPQSSSLANAQ
-385 ATTAAAG
+385 
-392 TATAIPRGGHEALH
+392 GGHKALH

-413 SVRKGDWKLQ
+413 SVRRGDWKLH

-429 PVAQAIREVE
+429 PVAEAIRDVE
-439 HAEPGSGYFLCN
+439 HAEPGSGYFLSN
-451 LATDP
+451 LASDP
-456 SETTN
+456 AETTD
-461 VLDEEPAMAA
+461 LQESEPGILA
-471 ELTALHEA
+471 ELIALHES
-479 WAATMTGR
+479 WAADVAGSR
-487 AALSGASLRG
+487 SLSV

>member
-1 MSATTGQPT
+1 MPSKNAQ
-10 TRQPNIMVIVSDDHG
+10 RQPNIMIIISDDHG

-30 ILGVQDDVHTP
+30 ILGVQADVSTP
-41 ALDRLAAQGVSYSNA
+41 ALDRLAAEGVSCSNA

-81 RWFTDSEICPPH
+81 RWFTDSEISPAN

-99 LLRGEGYTTGY
+99 LMRAQDYTTGY
-110 FGKVHYGTEHSGD
+110 FGKVHYGTEHHGD

-149 LHHSEESVR
+149 LHHSEEAV
-158 DYGEAAFPMAVQP
+158 DEYGEAAGPMAVQP

-190 ERTREFVAEHADK
+190 ERTREFVAEHANK

-218 WQLPAEEL
+218 WQLPADEL
-226 EKRGLPAYDDWNPGA
+226 KKRGLPAYEDWNPGA
-241 GEYIDWYDGA
+241 SQYLDWYDGA

-263 LAQLELMDAQIG
+263 LAQLELMDGQIG

-325 PFLLRWPGRV
+325 PFILRWPNNVR
-335 PAGETRTGLT
+335 AGTTHAGLT
-345 SSLDI
+345 SAMDI

-359 ADPALYAH
+359 ADPAVYAH
-367 CDGLD
+367 CDGRD
-372 LLASDGTASTAGT
+372 LLGRDLLGASCEAGMSDSQ
-385 ATTAAAG
+385 G
-392 TATAIPRGGHEALH
+392 FLQGGHEALH

-429 PVAQAIREVE
+429 PVADAIRDVE
-439 HAEPGSGYFLCN
+439 RAEPGSGYFLCN
-451 LATDP
+451 LAADP
-456 SETTN
+456 AETTN
-461 VLDEEPAMAA
+461 LHDAEPALVA
-471 ELTALHEA
+471 ELTALHQA
-479 WAATMTGR
+479 WAAGVNGEHS
-487 AALSGASLRG
+487 LSV